1 MKKKLLSLMVALLA
15 ITAFAATMS
24 VTMTKRAPVTE
35 LTVISEA
42 TTWDFSTDVT
52 LSSEHSGDLKYEGDA
67 AKVENIYANIPEL
80 SFAET
85 FKADA
90 LAFTGQYPFRSNS
103 KKFAQAGTLRFKTS
117 VAGKI
122 VVKFSD
128 TGSSASATAV
138 KRYLVVNETQTEYW
152 TSRENNGDA
161 PYPAQLDVTTGEIA
175 VPAGDVTI
183 AGSSAITVSYI
194 KFTPNEGGSGDAE
207 TPTAIVYDFAAE
219 QALIAAG
226 TVEKPGNV
234 GGNQNNGQGFNAY
247 SVKIRN
253 DYKGYSKKEGSTLP
267 EVCHIWR
274 RSDRFDQDASWNVA
288 GGVAM
293 PNNREFAIDGLT
305 PGSKVVIEYD
315 ATNCNDDSKNI
326 IWAVG
331 ENNKLGEAVGAGE
344 GIPVATATIGG
355 VEAVP
360 GETAIASGA
369 EILVKSVTPAVKGTG
384 YIVIQ
389 VKKNM
394 VISKISILV
403 NEDAVSNA
411 VTVADGIENGTV
423 KVNRTTAFEGD
434 DVYVTATPAEGYG
447 LEAITV
453 KDADGAD
460 VTVTDGKFTMPAKAV
475 TVSATFKD
483 KRIVYDFAAEQALIA
498 AGTVE
503 KPGNVGGNQNNG
515 QGFNAYSVKIRNDYK
530 GYSKKEGST
539 LPEVCHIWRRSD
551 RFDQDASWNVAGG
564 VAMPNNREFAID
576 GLTPGSKVVIEYDAT
591 NCNDDSKNI
600 IWAVGEN
607 NKLGEAVGAG
617 EGIPV
622 ATATIGGVEAV
633 PGETAIAS
641 GAEILVKS
649 VTPAVKGTGYIV
661 IQVKKNM
668 VISKIT
674 ILVNEDAVS
683 NAVNISESIENGTV
697 KVNRTTAYEGD
708 DVYVTATPAEGYALD
723 AITVKGADDSE
734 ITVTD
739 GKFTMPAQAVT
750 ISATFVA
757 IPKFYIIGGMND
769 WSLTSM
775 TEMTFN
781 AETQAYE
788 YEYAPAT
795 AAAFAFSDVAT
806 SESWDDF
813 NANHRYA
820 IGEGDQD
827 AKLNETVALQKVNGA
842 ILLAA
847 GTYKISVA
855 KDKSTVTITG
865 EVTPPTPVTVDK
877 LYIMGTGTPK
887 GWDGTTELTFNETT
901 QAFEYEATVTTE
913 DTYLTFGDAEFTS
926 WSDFN
931 GKHRYAPGEGN
942 TEAVVNAEVQLV
954 LVNDGNVL
962 LKTPGTYKISV
973 TKDLKMTITT
983 GGTGINGIYV
993 DGEAGDIFSDGKPV
1007 YNLSGQRVF
1016 KGYKGVVIKNGRKIV
1031 VK

>member
-1 MKKKLLSLMVALLA
+1 
-15 ITAFAATMS
+15 
-24 VTMTKRAPVTE
+24 
-35 LTVISEA
+35 
-42 TTWDFSTDVT
+42 
-52 LSSEHSGDLKYEGDA
+52 
-67 AKVENIYANIPEL
+67 
-80 SFAET
+80 
-85 FKADA
+85 
-90 LAFTGQYPFRSNS
+90 
-103 KKFAQAGTLRFKTS
+103 
-117 VAGKI
+117 
-122 VVKFSD
+122 
-128 TGSSASATAV
+128 
-138 KRYLVVNETQTEYW
+138 
-152 TSRENNGDA
+152 
-161 PYPAQLDVTTGEIA
+161 
-175 VPAGDVTI
+175 
-183 AGSSAITVSYI
+183 
-194 KFTPNEGGSGDAE
+194 
-207 TPTAIVYDFAAE
+207 
-219 QALIAAG
+219 
-226 TVEKPGNV
+226 
-234 GGNQNNGQGFNAY
+234 
-247 SVKIRN
+247 
-253 DYKGYSKKEGSTLP
+253 
-267 EVCHIWR
+267 
-274 RSDRFDQDASWNVA
+274 
-288 GGVAM
+288 
-293 PNNREFAIDGLT
+293 
-305 PGSKVVIEYD
+305 
-315 ATNCNDDSKNI
+315 
-326 IWAVG
+326 
-331 ENNKLGEAVGAGE
+331 
-344 GIPVATATIGG
+344 
-355 VEAVP
+355 
-360 GETAIASGA
+360 
-369 EILVKSVTPAVKGTG
+369 
-384 YIVIQ
+384 
-389 VKKNM
+389 
-394 VISKISILV
+394 
-403 NEDAVSNA
+403 
-411 VTVADGIENGTV
+411 
-423 KVNRTTAFEGD
+423 
-434 DVYVTATPAEGYG
+434 
-447 LEAITV
+447 
-453 KDADGAD
+453 
-460 VTVTDGKFTMPAKAV
+460 
-475 TVSATFKD
+475 
-483 KRIVYDFAAEQALIA
+483 
-498 AGTVE
+498 
-503 KPGNVGGNQNNG
+503 
-515 QGFNAYSVKIRNDYK
+515 
-530 GYSKKEGST
+530 
-539 LPEVCHIWRRSD
+539 
-551 RFDQDASWNVAGG
+551 
-564 VAMPNNREFAID
+564 
-576 GLTPGSKVVIEYDAT
+576 
-591 NCNDDSKNI
+591 
-600 IWAVGEN
+600 
-607 NKLGEAVGAG
+607 
-617 EGIPV
+617 